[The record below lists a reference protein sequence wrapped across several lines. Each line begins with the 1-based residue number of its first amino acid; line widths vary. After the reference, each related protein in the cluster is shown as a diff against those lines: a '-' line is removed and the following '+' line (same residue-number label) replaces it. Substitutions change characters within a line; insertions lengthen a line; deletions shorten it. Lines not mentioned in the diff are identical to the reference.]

1 MWPPKKGAMLIAKK
15 RANGEGNIRKRA
27 DGRWEGRY
35 TAGYHPET
43 GKRIIKNVLGKTQA
57 ECKAKLKKAIEE
69 SQSLDVGRADEY
81 TVVAWLRTWF
91 ELYAKPHIRPSTMNY
106 YHRNIEQHIIPAIGD
121 IPLNKLTTRDLQK
134 FYNDLQSN
142 GRLRKV
148 QKKEKPGL
156 SNFTVRGIHM
166 MLHNA
171 LDRAMK
177 EKLILTNPTENCI
190 IPKIEKQEMKILH
203 PDHISAYL
211 NAAERRNALPMF
223 YLELVSGLRKG
234 ELVALQW
241 SDLDETNCTISVS
254 KQASWDTEGNLILS
268 QPKTGN
274 SIREVSI
281 PQDAVELLKQEHAKH
296 PDNPWMFPSGRTGEM
311 YHPDSVVTLHKR
323 ILKDA
328 GLEHIRFHDL
338 RHPYVKHTTKI
349 FSLRLMDFQ
358 AQAYPDARRKT
369 RGACQLHRGGQSR
382 SPVRPLCNRKRFS
395 CLPPQS
401 KISWILYA
409 TSIRLSGYTSTR
421 SISSSASS
429 VVSVSA
435 SKIALDA
442 SLRLSCRA
450 CSSCFC
456 FACANTAA

>member
-1 MWPPKKGAMLIAKK
+1 MVKK

-69 SQSLDVGRADEY
+69 SQSLDIGRADEY
-81 TVVAWLRTWF
+81 TVAAWLRTWF
-91 ELYAKPHIRPSTMNY
+91 ELYSKLHIRPSTMNY

-156 SNFTVRGIHM
+156 SNSTVRGIHM

-171 LDRAMK
+171 LDRAVK
-177 EKLILTNPTENCI
+177 EKLILSNPTENCI

-241 SDLDETNCTISVS
+241 SDLDEANCTISVS
-254 KQASWDTEGNLILS
+254 KQASWDTEHQLILS
-268 QPKTGN
+268 RPKTGN

-296 PDNPWMFPSGRTGEM
+296 PGNPWMFPSGRTGEM

-369 RGACQLHRGGQSR
+369 RGACQLLRVGQSR

-401 KISWILYA
+401 KMSWILYA
-409 TSIRLSGYTSTR
+409 ISMRLSGYTSTR

-442 SLRLSCRA
+442 SMRLSCRA

>member
-1 MWPPKKGAMLIAKK
+1 MAKK

-57 ECKAKLKKAIEE
+57 ECKAKLSAAMEAARGI
-69 SQSLDVGRADEY
+69 DVSRADEY
-81 TVVAWLRTWF
+81 TVATWLRSWY
-91 ELYAKPHIRPSTMNY
+91 EIYAKPNIRISTANRYQLMVEQY
-106 YHRNIEQHIIPAIGD
+106 TIPRIGNI
-121 IPLNKLTTRDLQK
+121 KLTKLTAHDLQK
-134 FYNDLQSN
+134 LYKELMEN
-142 GRLRKV
+142 GRIDRKSGHGN
-148 QKKEKPGL
+148 PGL
-156 SNFTVRGIHM
+156 SSTTVRSLHL
-166 MLHNA
+166 MLHSA
-171 LDRAMK
+171 LERAVK

-203 PDHISAYL
+203 PDHISSYL

-241 SDLDETNCTISVS
+241 SDLDEANCTISVS
-254 KQASWDTEGNLILS
+254 KQASWDTAHQLILS
-268 QPKTGN
+268 RPKTGN

-338 RHPYVKHTTKI
+338 RHTFATLALQNGVDVKTVSSMLGHYDAGFT
-349 FSLRLMDFQ
+349 LRTYTHVTRQMQESAAEKMGNFM
-358 AQAYPDARRKT
+358 AQ
-369 RGACQLHRGGQSR
+369 
-382 SPVRPLCNRKRFS
+382 VM
-395 CLPPQS
+395 
-401 KISWILYA
+401 
-409 TSIRLSGYTSTR
+409 
-421 SISSSASS
+421 
-429 VVSVSA
+429 
-435 SKIALDA
+435 
-442 SLRLSCRA
+442 
-450 CSSCFC
+450 
-456 FACANTAA
+456 

>member
-1 MWPPKKGAMLIAKK
+1 MAKK
-15 RANGEGNIRKRA
+15 RANGEGNIRKRS

-69 SQSLDVGRADEY
+69 SHALDVGRADEY
-81 TVVAWLRTWF
+81 TVAAWLRTWF
-91 ELYAKPHIRPSTMNY
+91 DLYAKPHIRPSTMNY

-134 FYNDLQSN
+134 LYNDLQSN

-156 SNFTVRGIHM
+156 SNSTVRGIHM

-171 LDRAMK
+171 LDRAVK
-177 EKLILTNPTENCI
+177 EKLILSNPTENCI

-241 SDLDETNCTISVS
+241 SDLDEANCTISVS

-296 PDNPWMFPSGRTGEM
+296 PSNPWMFPSGRTGEM

-369 RGACQLHRGGQSR
+369 RGACQLLRVGQSR
-382 SPVRPLCNRKRFS
+382 SPVCPLCNRKRFS

-401 KISWILYA
+401 KMSWILYA
-409 TSIRLSGYTSTR
+409 ISMRLSGYTSTR

-450 CSSCFC
+450 CSSCFF

>member
-1 MWPPKKGAMLIAKK
+1 MAKK
-15 RANGEGNIRKRA
+15 RANGEGNIRKRS

-81 TVVAWLRTWF
+81 TVAAWLRTWF

-134 FYNDLQSN
+134 LYNDLQSN

-156 SNFTVRGIHM
+156 SNSTVRGIHM

-171 LDRAMK
+171 LDRAVK

-241 SDLDETNCTISVS
+241 SDLDEANGTISVS
-254 KQASWDTEGNLILS
+254 KQASWDAEHKLILS
-268 QPKTGN
+268 RPKTGN

-369 RGACQLHRGGQSR
+369 RGACQLRRGGQSQ
-382 SPVRPLCNRKRFS
+382 SPVHPLCNRKRFS
-395 CLPPQS
+395 YLPPQS
-401 KISWILYA
+401 KISRILYA
-409 TSIRLSGYTSTR
+409 ISMRLSGYTSTR

-429 VVSVSA
+429 VVSASA

-442 SLRLSCRA
+442 SFRLSCRA